1 MIVPLVFLVVMLLS
15 LTGITI
21 TEEMLVTQQQTSAV
35 NAQDRANLS
44 RVLQAYVLQQSRAAE
59 AAFITNGAS
68 YHDQSASENNGGG
81 FMNAY
86 FSSSLTNPCPL
97 CTENATVSFLVG
109 TPFAGNENMANAP
122 GVTSTTGQ
130 NVNDPLELGVMNG
143 YNGQNGNY
151 SWKVNI
157 QCTITLTPQ
166 GGGASTTR
174 IENIM
179 VRVYGNA
186 PYADIVGD
194 DQGTQTTILSGD
206 TSTQLAGSVDTTV
219 HAYNVCTDSSNTDA
233 CAGQGTPQN
242 DSIYSYSTTGAA
254 ANQTW

>member
-1 MIVPLVFLVVMLLS
+1 MILPLVLLVVMLLS

-21 TEEMLVTQQQTSAV
+21 TEEMLVSQQQSAAV
-35 NAQDRANLS
+35 NAEDRANLS
-44 RVLQAYVLQQSRAAE
+44 RVLEAYVLQQSRAAE
-59 AAFITNGAS
+59 VAYLANGQS
-68 YHDQSASENNGGG
+68 YHDQSGMEIEGNGV
-81 FMNAY
+81 MNPY
-86 FSSSLTNPCPL
+86 FSSTLVNPCSL
-97 CTENATVSFLVG
+97 CTENASVTFTVGS
-109 TPFAGNENMANAP
+109 PFAGYENLATAP

-130 NVNDPLELGVMNG
+130 NVTDPLELGVMNG
-143 YNGQNGNY
+143 YGGQSGNY

-179 VRVYGNA
+179 VRVYGSA

-194 DQGTQTTILSGD
+194 DQGTQTTILAGD
-206 TSTQLAGSVDTTV
+206 TSTQYAGSVDTSV
-219 HAYNVCTDSSNTDA
+219 HAYNVCTDASNTDA

-242 DSIYSYSTTGAA
+242 DYIYSYGSTGAA